1 MRLMTLLTL
10 AAAVVAIGCDADS
23 GGTQSTREAGAGTQS
38 SSGSARGGML
48 MVGEDSWTFVP
59 ATQCSIYPGNVVSI
73 AGHAAEDPSVE
84 IVLDYGGPTGVR
96 IGTYSREPWWQ
107 AVRDTIE
114 VEIEGRR
121 RISGTATFEVFRN
134 GAKETAEGSFDI
146 SCY

>member
-1 MRLMTLLTL
+1 MRLIILLTL
-10 AAAVVAIGCDADS
+10 AATFAAIGCDANS
-23 GGTQSTREAGAGTQS
+23 GGTRSSREAADGPQS
-38 SSGSARGGML
+38 SSGSSRSGTL
-48 MVGEDSWTFVP
+48 TVGEASWTFLP
-59 ATQCSIYPGNVVSI
+59 STQCSIYPGNVVSI

-84 IVLDYGGPTGVR
+84 IVIDYGGPTGVT
-96 IGTYSREPWWQ
+96 IGTYGREPWWQ

-121 RISGTATFEVFRN
+121 RIGGTATFEVFRN